1 MATLTPT
8 LTLAST
14 DTTSDELKFTVTD
27 ELGVKA
33 PSQGVSTYIAAD
45 NVGANNIVVPATGGT
60 VTYFY
65 CNNRWLN
72 NDNSTCRC

>member
-33 PSQGVSTYIAAD
+33 PSQDTLEQQMAQQQQ
-45 NVGANNIVVPATGGT
+45 
-60 VTYFY
+60 
-65 CNNRWLN
+65 
-72 NDNSTCRC
+72 